1 LNEGLRSWPA
11 AGSAI
16 GVRWGIVTRDVSL
29 QIILLAVV
37 LLVGCTPI
45 YTWDTNTTST
55 ARPLSFDI
63 GELSHQPVATI
74 GLIAPGGVASYSTS
88 LSQALVAALARAS
101 PPIHGIPAHEIA
113 NALNDQGFAT
123 EYADLLS
130 GFARS
135 GIMERE
141 RLQRIGLALGVRY
154 LLVPGLTEF
163 HHVILDRFEI
173 SGLKL
178 SRTRVMV
185 LRLWLQLWDM
195 RTGHILWESAG
206 EIATASDVVKQDRLV
221 PVVEFS
227 ELLWRRMI
235 QQDLLEGG
243 SGSRFSF
250 DK

>member
-1 LNEGLRSWPA
+1 
-11 AGSAI
+11 
-16 GVRWGIVTRDVSL
+16 
-29 QIILLAVV
+29 
-37 LLVGCTPI
+37 
-45 YTWDTNTTST
+45 
-55 ARPLSFDI
+55 
-63 GELSHQPVATI
+63 
-74 GLIAPGGVASYSTS
+74 
-88 LSQALVAALARAS
+88 
-101 PPIHGIPAHEIA
+101 
-113 NALNDQGFAT
+113 
-123 EYADLLS
+123 
-130 GFARS
+130 
-135 GIMERE
+135 
-141 RLQRIGLALGVRY
+141 LALGVRY